1 MAKELD
7 SARNHVR
14 EARQIADLAGKKVVQ
29 LEKDIQVKRRARK
42 GAPKLGLGRS

>member
-14 EARQIADLAGKKVVQ
+14 EARQIADLSGKKVAQ
-29 LEKDIQVKRRARK
+29 LEKDIQLNLPTAKA
-42 GAPKLGLGRS
+42 GGF